1 MLIHV
6 VAFEHKIMCVL
17 CERIMRNKPIFF
29 VSMSLISSSFD
40 LFHFLY
46 CLSFYLI
53 SFFYFLELS
62 REMLRTSGHLCD
74 TDIPQRLTKSP
85 LRPKNHSHRLLIIS
99 GCWRSVARK
108 ICRLHSPS
116 SLYLVTIEISVL
128 KQISPFTCVMYFM
141 QTCFR
146 YEHL

>member
-1 MLIHV
+1 
-6 VAFEHKIMCVL
+6 MCVL

-99 GCWRSVARK
+99 GCWRSVARQ

-116 SLYLVTIEISVL
+116 SLYLVTIEISWHQQEDPCI
-128 KQISPFTCVMYFM
+128 KKKHYRQSY
-141 QTCFR
+141 
-146 YEHL
+146 